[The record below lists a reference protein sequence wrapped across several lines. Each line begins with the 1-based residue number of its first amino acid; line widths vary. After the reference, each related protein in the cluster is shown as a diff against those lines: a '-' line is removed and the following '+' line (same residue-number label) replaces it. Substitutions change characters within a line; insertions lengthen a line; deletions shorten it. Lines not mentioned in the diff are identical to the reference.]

1 LLSIPKRVSY
11 SMGRTGSSLLLT
23 FVDFAGLN
31 VYYAYFLLNPLY
43 AGLAAAFG
51 FIVVGLSHW
60 FMGYASDRTKSRF
73 GRRRPYIMIGAPA
86 LAITAFLIFIPHWFI
101 PPSPNPPGDPA
112 WQAINFAYY
121 LTTLALFKFFYAFLV
136 TAYQAWLPEIADP
149 DERPNVAAMENTA
162 TWIGTGVGIVLGFL
176 PSLLFIAGIGI
187 LTPIGLGILVT
198 ICLLCFV
205 LYIPA
210 MLFVRERPGIK
221 VIERSIAAETKTVLK
236 NRNFVKW
243 IFVVGFWS
251 FTIIT
256 ITQIIML
263 MLESGLGLGLAELMV
278 PMIAF
283 LVIIMTFPFVL
294 SFLFKRF
301 SKKGILRAALL
312 ILAAILPFTAVL
324 GLPMFGPV
332 VYQVLIFAIPL
343 ACCIAVTYVM
353 RYVVLADIAHKN
365 ELETGEARAGIYE
378 GFQGVPLN
386 AFQAVGTTF
395 LGWFLFVLQV
405 DPGPPPVNFG
415 FFWWGPVYA
424 IFLVFAVLVLQFTD
438 IDPDFSKYDTSVKPK
453 TS

>member
-1 LLSIPKRVSY
+1 
-11 SMGRTGSSLLLT
+11 MLLT

-51 FIVVGLSHW
+51 FVVIGLSHW

-86 LAITAFLIFIPHWFI
+86 LAITAFLIFVPHWFI
-101 PPSPNPPGDPA
+101 PPSPNPPADPV
-112 WQAINFAYY
+112 WQVTNFAYY

-149 DERPNVAAMENTA
+149 DERPNVAAIENTA

-187 LTPIGLGILVT
+187 LTSIGFGVLVT
-198 ICLLCFV
+198 ICLLCFL
-205 LYIPA
+205 LYMPSV
-210 MLFVRERPGIK
+210 LFVRERPGIE
-221 VIERSIAAETKTVLK
+221 VIDRSLADETRTVLK
-236 NRNFVKW
+236 NRNYVKW

-256 ITQIIML
+256 ITQVIVL
-263 MLESGLGLGLAELMV
+263 MLESGLGLGLTELIV

-283 LVIIMTFPFVL
+283 LVIIMVFPYFL
-294 SFLFKRF
+294 SYLFKRY
-301 SKKGILRAALL
+301 SKRGILTGALL
-312 ILAAILPFTAVL
+312 ILAATIPFTAVL
-324 GLPMFGPV
+324 GLPFLGPV
-332 VYQVLIFAIPL
+332 VLQVLIFAIPVGS
-343 ACCIAVTYVM
+343 CIAVTYVM
-353 RYVVLADIAHKN
+353 RYIVLADIAHKD
-365 ELETGEARAGIYE
+365 ELETGEARAGMYE

-386 AFQAVGTTF
+386 AFQAVGTVF

-424 IFLVFAVLVLQFTD
+424 IFLVIAAIILRYTN
-438 IDPDFSKYDTSVKPK
+438 IDPDFSKYEPAVKPEY
-453 TS
+453 S